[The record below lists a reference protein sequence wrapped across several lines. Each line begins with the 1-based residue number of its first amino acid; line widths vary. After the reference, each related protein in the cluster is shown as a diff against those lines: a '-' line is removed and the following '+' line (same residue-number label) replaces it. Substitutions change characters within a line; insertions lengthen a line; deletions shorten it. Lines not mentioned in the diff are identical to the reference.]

1 MSIED
6 KVEKLESDLKVIAQ
20 VVSAVT
26 DDTLRACLVLQELSH
41 GGYLPELPWELGT
54 ALVDLQYALRDQAEK
69 LPTARDGKPI
79 ELRVSELELQI
90 KTLREAFRARADEQ
104 QIG

>member
-1 MSIED
+1 MSIEE
-6 KVEKLESDLKVIAQ
+6 KVEKLETDLKTIAQ

-26 DDTLRACLVLQELSH
+26 DDTLRVCLVLQELSH

-54 ALVDLQYALRDQAEK
+54 ALVDLQYVLRAQEEEEG
-69 LPTARDGKPI
+69 TTTRDGKPM

-90 KTLREAFRARADEQ
+90 KTLREAFRARANEQ
-104 QIG
+104 QI